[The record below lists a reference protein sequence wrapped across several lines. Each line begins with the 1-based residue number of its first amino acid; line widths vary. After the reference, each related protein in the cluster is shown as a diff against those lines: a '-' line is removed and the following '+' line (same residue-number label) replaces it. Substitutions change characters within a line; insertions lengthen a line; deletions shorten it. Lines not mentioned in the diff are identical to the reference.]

1 MNNKLT
7 PRERKHLERV
17 KSLPCSVCGQP
28 GPSEAHHI
36 KQGRQYTCVALCP
49 DCHRGSQGWHGTKA
63 LWHVRKMDELDAL
76 DVTVR
81 GLMNG

>member
-49 DCHRGSQGWHGTKA
+49 DCHRGSQGWHGTKV
-63 LWHVRKMDELDAL
+63 LWRVRKMDELDAL